1 MQGHVDY
8 LLDPGRKLGIEDV
21 TRPDVSARFQPVQG
35 RSADF
40 GYTGSVIWLR
50 FSVTNPSPSLE
61 RWRLLFRENFLQL
74 FTVYLVGDDGSF
86 ETLANQDAD
95 SPFSARPLSYPQ
107 LAVPMVLPA
116 GVHKIV
122 YVRYWSGGS
131 SALAFSIELLE
142 SFEAIGARATAKNFV
157 YYGMMLILILI
168 ALFAFAIVRRP
179 VFLAYAG
186 YSGSA
191 LLFIMH
197 ADGSAF
203 KFLWPDAP
211 HFNSNATIV
220 LGSGI
225 ILFGAVY
232 AMLFLQTR
240 RYHPLLDKSLAA
252 VVLVTLAML
261 FASALLNDQQDQQI
275 KKILVL
281 VAFAAILLFVLAG
294 LVAARTRFKQ
304 VRFYVIAWTGAVISS
319 AIMTARH
326 WLGIEISEEVQ
337 FDSMRIVMVLDAALM
352 GLAIWDHFNQL
363 RQARHQALKE
373 NLDTTMRSLELSQRL
388 QDLEEQYALVCRLAD
403 MKGRRIT
410 DAIHDLNQPLHALRL
425 DLRGLVA
432 DHGTDSARRKRIE
445 GTFDYLE
452 TLLTGHL
459 DRAIAME
466 PVPPATEADEGTEK
480 LAVGDVLKGI
490 HEMFLPDAAEKAL
503 ELRYVGTS
511 AQAAVEPL
519 VLMRI
524 VTNLVANAIKYT
536 RQGRVLLGCRRD
548 GRSLRIEVHDTGP
561 GMTAADFARAS
572 GRAVRLAA
580 DASAPHGHGLG
591 LSIACSLA
599 RDHGLSLTIVPER
612 KSGTSFLLAVPLAPG
627 AT

>member
-1 MQGHVDY
+1 MQGHIDY
-8 LLDPGRKLGIEDV
+8 LLDASRRLGIEDA
-21 TRPDVSARFQPVQG
+21 TRPDLSVRFRPVQG
-35 RSADF
+35 PTADF
-40 GYTGSVIWLR
+40 GYTKSVVWLR
-50 FSVTNPSPSLE
+50 FSVTNDSPSSE
-61 RWRLLFRENFLQL
+61 HWRLLFRENFLQL
-74 FTVYLVGDDGSF
+74 FTVYLVGDDGSI

-95 SPFSARPLSYPQ
+95 SPFSSRPLRYPQ
-107 LAVPMVLPA
+107 LAVPMTLPA
-116 GVHKIV
+116 GVHKTV

-131 SALAFSIELLE
+131 SALAFSIESLE
-142 SFEAIGARATAKNFV
+142 SFEAIGAQSTAKNFV

-211 HFNSNATIV
+211 HFNSNASIV

-225 ILFGAVY
+225 ILCGAVY

-240 RYHPLLDKSLAA
+240 RYHPVIDKLLAA
-252 VVLVTLAML
+252 IVVVTLAML
-261 FASALLNDQQDQQI
+261 LASAVVDSQQNQQI
-275 KKILVL
+275 KKVLVL
-281 VAFAAILLFVLAG
+281 VAFAAILLFVLSG

-326 WLGIEISEEVQ
+326 WLGIEIPEQVQ

-352 GLAIWDHFNQL
+352 GLAIWDRFNQM

-373 NLDTTMRSLELSQRL
+373 NLETTQHSLELSQRL
-388 QDLEEQYALVCRLAD
+388 QDLEEQYALVSRLAD

-432 DHGTDSARRKRIE
+432 DHGTDAVRRKRIE
-445 GTFDYLE
+445 GTFSYLE
-452 TLLTGHL
+452 TLLTAHL
-459 DRAIAME
+459 ESAIAGE
-466 PVPPATEADEGTEK
+466 PTLPASEEDEGEEK

-490 HEMFLPDAAEKAL
+490 HEMFLSDAAEKAL
-503 ELRYVGTS
+503 DLRYVRTS
-511 AQAAVEPL
+511 AQAAIEPL

-524 VTNLVANAIKYT
+524 VTNLVANAVKYT

-561 GMTAADFARAS
+561 GMTAEDFARAR
-572 GRAVRLAA
+572 GRAVRLASGGA
-580 DASAPHGHGLG
+580 APQGHGLG

-599 RDHGLSLTIVPER
+599 RDHGLSLRIVPER
-612 KSGTSFLLAVPLAPG
+612 KSGTSFLLTVPLAPG

>member
-1 MQGHVDY
+1 M
-8 LLDPGRKLGIEDV
+8 
-21 TRPDVSARFQPVQG
+21 
-35 RSADF
+35 
-40 GYTGSVIWLR
+40 
-50 FSVTNPSPSLE
+50 E

-74 FTVYLVGDDGSF
+74 FAVYLVGDDGSI

-107 LAVPMVLPA
+107 LAVPMILPA

-131 SALAFSIELLE
+131 SALAFSIESLE
-142 SFEAIGARATAKNFV
+142 SFEVIGARATAKNFV

-225 ILFGAVY
+225 ILCGAVY

-240 RYHPLLDKSLAA
+240 RYHPLLDKSLGA

-261 FASALLNDQQDQQI
+261 LASALLNDQQDQQI

-388 QDLEEQYALVCRLAD
+388 QDLEEQYALVRRLAD
-403 MKGRRIT
+403 MKGQRIT

-432 DHGTDSARRKRIE
+432 DHGTDQARRKRIE

-452 TLLTGHL
+452 KLLTGHL
-459 DRAIAME
+459 ESAIAME
-466 PVPPATEADEGTEK
+466 PVPPATEADAGTEK

-490 HEMFLPDAAEKAL
+490 HEMFLPDASEKAL

-511 AQAAVEPL
+511 AQAAIEPL

-561 GMTAADFARAS
+561 GMTAEDFARAS

-580 DASAPHGHGLG
+580 DAAAPHGHGLG

-612 KSGTSFLLAVPLAPG
+612 KSGTSFLLTVPLASG
-627 AT
+627 AI

>member
-8 LLDPGRKLGIEDV
+8 LLDPSRNLGIEDV
-21 TRPDVSARFQPVQG
+21 TRPDVSARFAPVQG

-40 GYTGSVIWLR
+40 GYTRSVIWLR
-50 FSVTNPSPSLE
+50 FSVTNRSPSLE

-74 FTVYLVGDDGSF
+74 FAVYLVGDDGSI
-86 ETLANQDAD
+86 ETLASQDAD

-107 LAVPMVLPA
+107 LAVPMILPA

-131 SALAFSIELLE
+131 SALAFSIESLE
-142 SFEAIGARATAKNFV
+142 SFEVIGARATAKNFV

-225 ILFGAVY
+225 ILCGAVY

-240 RYHPLLDKSLAA
+240 RYHPLLDKSLGA

-261 FASALLNDQQDQQI
+261 LASALLNDQQDQQI

-388 QDLEEQYALVCRLAD
+388 QDLEEQYALVRRLAD
-403 MKGRRIT
+403 MKGQRIT

-432 DHGTDSARRKRIE
+432 DHGTDQARRKRIE

-452 TLLTGHL
+452 KLLTGHL
-459 DRAIAME
+459 ESAIAME
-466 PVPPATEADEGTEK
+466 PVPPATEADAGTEK

-490 HEMFLPDAAEKAL
+490 HEMFLPDASEKAL

-511 AQAAVEPL
+511 AQAAIEPL

-561 GMTAADFARAS
+561 GMTAEDFARAS
-572 GRAVRLAA
+572 GRAVRLAP
-580 DASAPHGHGLG
+580 DAAAPHGHGLG

-612 KSGTSFLLAVPLAPG
+612 KSGTSFLLTVPLASG
-627 AT
+627 AI